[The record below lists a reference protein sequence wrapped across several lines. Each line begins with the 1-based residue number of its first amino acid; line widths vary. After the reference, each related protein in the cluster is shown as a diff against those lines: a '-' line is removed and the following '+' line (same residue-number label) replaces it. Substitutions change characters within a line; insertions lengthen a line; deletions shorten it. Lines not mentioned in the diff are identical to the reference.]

1 MTENAS
7 IRILIVDDHAV
18 VREGLSSYIAL
29 EPDIVVVGEAAD
41 GDEAL
46 EKVPALNPDIILLDL
61 VMPRKSGLEVMEGL
75 ADLNHP
81 AKVLVLTSF
90 TEHDHIFLAIKSGAK
105 GIMLKD
111 SSPAQLIRAIRN
123 VYQGQIS
130 LHPLIA
136 EKLVQEINQESE
148 LPPTESP
155 LTERELEVLTLV
167 AKGMR
172 NQEIAE
178 RLSISERTVG
188 SHVGHILDK
197 LHLANRTQAALFAL
211 REGITTLDQ
220 E

>member
-1 MTENAS
+1 MTENAL

-41 GDEAL
+41 GVEAL

-155 LTERELEVLTLV
+155 LTERDRATAHRKPADRTRVRSTDPGG
-167 AKGMR
+167 KR
-172 NQEIAE
+172 NAQPGDCRKTI
-178 RLSISERTVG
+178 
-188 SHVGHILDK
+188 
-197 LHLANRTQAALFAL
+197 
-211 REGITTLDQ
+211 DQ
-220 E
+220 